1 MRADNTKYTLCFCFS
16 SQIEKHVA
24 SCFILR
30 PVSLLVMVRHGHVNQ
45 REECVFVL
53 EANEL
58 A

>member
-1 MRADNTKYTLCFCFS
+1 MKYTLCFCFS